1 MLNDFVFCPYSI
13 YLHNVYMDADEG
25 LYHSVYQVR
34 GKIAH
39 QTVDEKRASSK
50 INDLLSL
57 PVSSDKYKL
66 FGKGKMCNLNK
77 YMYLNKK
84 MCKCF

>member
-1 MLNDFVFCPYSI
+1 
-13 YLHNVYMDADEG
+13 MDADEG
-25 LYHSVYQVR
+25 LYHSVSQVR